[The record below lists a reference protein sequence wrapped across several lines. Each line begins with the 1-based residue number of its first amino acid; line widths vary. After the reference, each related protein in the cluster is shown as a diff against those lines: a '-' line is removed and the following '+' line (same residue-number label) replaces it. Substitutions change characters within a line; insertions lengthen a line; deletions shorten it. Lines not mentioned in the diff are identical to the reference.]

1 MGILNFLLDAFPKSL
16 FKEQPALGRRL
27 FSRDSRKIKGVMTEF
42 SRSKYMP
49 HYGKKE
55 AAKYAERA
63 QQKVTF
69 ASGHIPTTGADERR
83 HLVTIGGTRIPD
95 LPADAKINYS
105 PANPTWPTPND
116 NPGVLSADHRERIGQ
131 TVTWTSNAKA
141 KTGEIVEVVPSG
153 EVPKVKDASSPRD
166 HISYVVQVGKVRY
179 WPRVSLLN
187 AVGV

>member
-1 MGILNFLLDAFPKSL
+1 MSKMFA
-16 FKEQPALGRRL
+16 
-27 FSRDSRKIKGVMTEF
+27 KIKGVMTEV

-55 AAKYAERA
+55 AAKYAGRA
-63 QQKVTF
+63 
-69 ASGHIPTTGADERR
+69 AAARA
-83 HLVTIGGTRIPD
+83 LTIGN
-95 LPADAKINYS
+95 PAYYD
-105 PANPTWPTPND
+105 PETPMPQDD

-131 TVTWTSNAKA
+131 TVTWISSGKV
-141 KTGEIVEVVPSG
+141 KTGEIIAVVPSDHL
-153 EVPKVKDASSPRD
+153 PNDILKDAPQVKDATSRRD

>member
-1 MGILNFLLDAFPKSL
+1 MTKMFMKL
-16 FKEQPALGRRL
+16 
-27 FSRDSRKIKGVMTEF
+27 KGVMTQV

-55 AAKYAERA
+55 TAKYAGRA
-63 QQKVTF
+63 REFKDL
-69 ASGHIPTTGADERR
+69 SPADERR
-83 HLVTIGGTRIPD
+83 HLVTIGGHLT
-95 LPADAKINYS
+95 LPGIELS
-105 PANPTWPTPND
+105 TGQVLTVHLGTPSTPND
-116 NPGVLSADHRERIGQ
+116 NPDMQAGLRIGQ

>member
-63 QQKVTF
+63 RALNVPDL
-69 ASGHIPTTGADERR
+69 SADERR
-83 HLVTIGGTRIPD
+83 HLVGEFKD
-95 LPADAKINYS
+95 LSPADATMLEHELLAAIGTPS
-105 PANPTWPTPND
+105 TPND
-116 NPGVLSADHRERIGQ
+116 NPDMQAGLRIGQ

>member
-63 QQKVTF
+63 RALNV
-69 ASGHIPTTGADERR
+69 PDLPADERR
-83 HLVTIGGTRIPD
+83 HLVTIGGHLT
-95 LPADAKINYS
+95 LPGIELS
-105 PANPTWPTPND
+105 TGQVLTVPLGTPSTPND
-116 NPGVLSADHRERIGQ
+116 NPDMQAGLRIGQ